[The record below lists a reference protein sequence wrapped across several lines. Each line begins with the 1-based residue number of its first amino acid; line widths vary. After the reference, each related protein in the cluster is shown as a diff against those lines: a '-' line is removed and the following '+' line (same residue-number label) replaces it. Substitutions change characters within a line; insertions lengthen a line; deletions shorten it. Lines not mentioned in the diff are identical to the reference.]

1 MPRVVPLLLALL
13 TLGGAQAGPDPAGA
27 PPPPRLATLP
37 LPGPAAFADPAR
49 DIVAVAFALDPSL
62 AANAG
67 LFEDAAVVPHLDP
80 ASRRA
85 LAKRL
90 ARDRAAL
97 RAGGFRSWSVD
108 VQIDA
113 RWVYAVAETIERQLL
128 VERPFTHRPA
138 QWLEPVANSF
148 IALLSYA
155 PERTDL
161 QDALLAQLP
170 AMLEEVRR
178 ECTRPTARD
187 LEVALRLV
195 DALVSVSRSRGNEPV
210 AQALLAW
217 KADAGRVPPTREA
230 EVIGPENVAWRLR
243 HTMLLPWTPP
253 ELLAAAQA
261 DLAKVDQH
269 IASLPPAAPRPAPDP
284 ADTLLARTLR
294 PEQLLGLYDELELRL
309 RAATVAGGWV
319 TISDRLGA
327 VRTRATPDLLVPLTG
342 DGGSMNPAP
351 TFFADPTSW
360 WNVEHFDPAWTE
372 ADRAERVA
380 GTSNYLVTGMGT
392 YAAHEGWPGHHLQL
406 AVARLH
412 PDPLRSILP
421 DPVQNEGWAL
431 YAEEVFWEHGGLGP
445 STEAERNVLGSYR
458 HRIRRVVYDL
468 NIETGAWSLQQAA
481 DYKYGK
487 EGSPVDEELLRS
499 INWPTQLLC
508 YYTGK
513 KQIVALKEAARARPG
528 WDERAFHDAFL
539 AEGSIPTALVRAKLL
554 GEPVP
559 DLPAE

>member
-1 MPRVVPLLLALL
+1 MPRFAPLLLALVA
-13 TLGGAQAGPDPAGA
+13 LGAPGLPPAAADPA
-27 PPPPRLATLP
+27 PPPRLATLP

-67 LFEDAAVVPHLDP
+67 LFEDASAVPHLDP

-85 LAKRL
+85 YAKRL

-97 RAGGFRSWSVD
+97 RAAGWRSWPVD
-108 VQIDA
+108 VQIDT
-113 RWVYAVAETIERQLL
+113 RWVYAVAQTLERQLL
-128 VERPFTHRPA
+128 VEKPYTHRPA

-155 PERTDL
+155 PQRTDL
-161 QDALLAQLP
+161 QDALLAQIP
-170 AMLEEVRR
+170 AMLDEIHR
-178 ECTRPTARD
+178 ECLRPTTRD
-187 LEVALRLV
+187 VEVARRLV
-195 DALVSVSRSRGNEPV
+195 AALVSVSQSRGNGPV
-210 AQALLAW
+210 TQALTAYAASL
-217 KADAGRVPPTREA
+217 DASAPTREA
-230 EVIGPENVAWRLR
+230 EVIGADNVAWRLQN
-243 HTMLLPWTPP
+243 TLLLPWTPA

-261 DLAKVDQH
+261 DLAAVD
-269 IASLPPAAPRPAPDP
+269 ARVAALPEAAPRPGPSVS
-284 ADTLLARTLR
+284 DTVLARDLR

-319 TISDRLGA
+319 TVSDRLGA
-327 VRTRATPDLLVPLTG
+327 VRSRATPDLLVPLTG

-360 WNVEHFDPAWTE
+360 WNVEHFNPAWTE
-372 ADRAERVA
+372 EERAKMIA
-380 GTSNYLVTGMGT
+380 GTSSYLVTGMGT

-406 AVARLH
+406 AVARLN

-421 DPVQNEGWAL
+421 DPVQNEGWGL
-431 YAEEVFWEHGGLGP
+431 YAEEVLWEHGGLGP
-445 STEAERNVLGSYR
+445 SKEAERNVLNSYR

-468 NIETGAWSLQQAA
+468 NIETGAWTLQQAA

-487 EGSPVDEELLRS
+487 AGAPLDEELLRS

-513 KQIVALKEAARARPG
+513 KQILALKEAARARPG